1 METRGVIVTFLRI
14 VDALYGAIARA
25 GRRGAFGPDRD
36 LAAAIALRIARL
48 VGRIADLAARLEAG
62 TLHPPRRQ
70 ARRRTA
76 PRPSAPR
83 PRAPS
88 ALPRRRGLAAAGGFE
103 IRGYASQLAHLLN
116 SPEMAAILAADT
128 RFGRAVRPLCH
139 LLGIKLTAGLAP
151 QPILLRRPETAGVT
165 SSQRPRN
172 QSSAPAADRA
182 APSPPLA
189 VALRPSG

>member
-48 VGRIADLAARLEAG
+48 AGRIADLAARLEAG

-70 ARRRTA
+70 APRR
-76 PRPSAPR
+76 SAPR

-116 SPEMAAILAADT
+116 QPEMAAILAADP

-139 LLGIKLTAGLAP
+139 LLRIPLPAALAP
-151 QPILLRRPETAGVT
+151 QPILLRRPEPASGTP
-165 SSQRPRN
+165 SQRPRN
-172 QSSAPAADRA
+172 HSSAPAADRA

>member
-70 ARRRTA
+70 APRR
-76 PRPSAPR
+76 SAPR

-116 SPEMAAILAADT
+116 QPEMAAILAADP

-139 LLGIKLTAGLAP
+139 LLRIPLPAALAP
-151 QPILLRRPETAGVT
+151 QPILLRRPEPASGTP
-165 SSQRPRN
+165 SQRPRN
-172 QSSAPAADRA
+172 HSSAPAPDRV